1 MGEGPAFLRKDIIAA
16 ISTAWGESGI
26 AIVRLSGSGSRD
38 LVDSIFKGG
47 GGLGPSPPRYMKH
60 GFIHDADGD
69 PIDEVLAVWFK
80 KPYSYTGEEA
90 AEIHCH
96 GGTVAAR
103 KCLELCL
110 CGGARMA
117 RPGEFTRLAFLNGRI
132 DLAEAESVLGVIR
145 ACSDGALK
153 AAAKCLQGRLSD
165 RLRSILDELA
175 DLSAAAEAFIDHPD
189 EDIPEVSAPDYLR
202 RLSKVA
208 WRMRDLLSAARAGRF
223 LREGIGVAISG
234 RPNVGK
240 SSLMNAFLEE
250 SRSIV
255 TSMPGTTRDVIEE
268 VISHKGIPLRLTD
281 TAGIRDPR
289 DLAEEEG
296 VRRSLEAIKEAD
308 IRVWVIDGSEPITD
322 DDRRIAASLLGSCC
336 VIAVNKSDLPLSV
349 DLEEVKDLLP
359 GREVRVVSAVT
370 GQGLDELKDLIVLS
384 VSGSTTVDED
394 VNTTE
399 RQVEEIREALAL
411 VEEAEGAFASDIGL
425 DAALDLLAGSREC
438 LSRILGLSTDE
449 DLLDRIFSN
458 FCIGK

>member
-1 MGEGPAFLRKDIIAA
+1 MGEGPGPLPKDIIAA

-47 GGLGPSPPRYMKH
+47 GGLDPSPPRYMKH
-60 GFIHDADGD
+60 GFILDTDGE
-69 PIDEVLAVWFK
+69 PVDEVLAVWFK
-80 KPYSYTGEEA
+80 GPYSYTGEEA
-90 AEIHCH
+90 AEIQCH

-110 CGGARMA
+110 SGGARMA
-117 RPGEFTRLAFLNGRI
+117 RPGEFTRRAFLNGRI
-132 DLAEAESVLGVIR
+132 DLAEAESVLGAIR
-145 ACSDGALK
+145 ARSDEALK
-153 AAAKCLQGRLSD
+153 AAAKGLQGRLSY
-165 RLRSILDELA
+165 RLSSILEELA
-175 DLSAAAEAFIDHPD
+175 DLSVAAEASIDHPD
-189 EDIPEVSAPDYLR
+189 EDIPEVSTQGYLQ
-202 RLSKVA
+202 RLSEVA
-208 WRMRDLLSAARAGRF
+208 RRMRDLLSAARSGRF

-255 TSMPGTTRDVIEE
+255 TSVPGTTREVIEE
-268 VISHKGIPLRLTD
+268 VFSHRGVPLRLTD

-296 VRRSLEAIKEAD
+296 VRRSLEAMKEAD
-308 IRVWVIDGSEPITD
+308 IRIWVIDGSEPITA
-322 DDRRIAASLLGSCC
+322 DDRRIAASLQDSCC
-336 VIAVNKSDLPLSV
+336 VIAVNKSDLPLSI
-349 DLEEVKDLLP
+349 DPEEVKELLP

-394 VNTTE
+394 VNSTE
-399 RQVEEIREALAL
+399 RQVEGIREALAL
-411 VEEAEGAFASDIGL
+411 LEEAEGAFASGVDL

-438 LSRILGLSTDE
+438 LSRILGLSADE